1 MIIKIKA
8 GVSKTTSHI
17 WSLVFAIKCRSCLK
31 MGKYCICL
39 SNLVAELNSNSSL
52 SPFWEVFSAVT
63 KYQANYFFF
72 YRCTPGRSIFWW
84 FRYILVEH
92 EKHLEIKIK
101 VLPKNMFSIPFKN
114 RVIVCF
120 IFRISAVPNRS
131 LLIGLPSLTR
141 VH

>member
-31 MGKYCICL
+31 MGKYCIHL

-63 KYQANYFFF
+63 KYQAYYFFF
-72 YRCTPGRSIFWW
+72 TDVLPDAQYFDDLD
-84 FRYILVEH
+84 ILIEN

-101 VLPKNMFSIPFKN
+101 VLLKNMFSIPFKN
-114 RVIVCF
+114 RVVVCF
-120 IFRISAVPNRS
+120 IFRISAVPNQS

>member
-31 MGKYCICL
+31 MGKYCIFL

-52 SPFWEVFSAVT
+52 SPFWESLFCCYEISSLL
-63 KYQANYFFF
+63 FFF
-72 YRCTPGRSIFWW
+72 TYVLPDAQYFDDLD
-84 FRYILVEH
+84 ILIEH

-101 VLPKNMFSIPFKN
+101 VLLKNMFSIPFKN
-114 RVIVCF
+114 RVVVCF